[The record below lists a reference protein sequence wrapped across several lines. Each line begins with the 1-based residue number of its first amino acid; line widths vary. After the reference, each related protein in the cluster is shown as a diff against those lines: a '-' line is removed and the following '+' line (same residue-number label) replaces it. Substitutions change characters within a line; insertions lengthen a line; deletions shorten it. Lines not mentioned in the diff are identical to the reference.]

1 MRKRVAAGLLIL
13 LLCVMLSF
21 SASAEESLD
30 NETTVVITRNSGQTE
45 VTPSQTESCFWEYP
59 QLTAGQHRDDGTL
72 WLSNMSGED
81 ITVTLSD
88 FQLPLDN
95 PDAVAYLKALHLTVK
110 AGGKTVFDDTYDKA
124 GNLSVT
130 MDIENGEKKPIGF
143 ELGCDFTYK
152 GESSLGDDV
161 IYGKYTVEYHS
172 AGLLHSP
179 VLYIV
184 AGAVAA
190 VVLVIA
196 IIAIIVA
203 NKKKKSA

>member
-1 MRKRVAAGLLIL
+1 MKKRVAAGLLIL

-21 SASAEESLD
+21 SASAESLD
-30 NETTVVITRNSGQTE
+30 NETTVVIARNGGETK

-72 WLSNMSGED
+72 WLSNTSGED

-88 FQLPLDN
+88 FHLPLDN

-161 IYGKYTVEYHS
+161 IYGKYTVEYHG
-172 AGLLHSP
+172 AGLLHSS
-179 VLYIV
+179 VFYIV
-184 AGAVAA
+184 AGAVAV
-190 VVLVIA
+190 VVLVIV
-196 IIAIIVA
+196 ILVA